1 MVSKEESAAKS
12 REAEKAVTASKD
24 RASSFKMPLQVGS
37 PWEQPLLIPIDEFG
51 QSIAVLLYY

>member
-12 REAEKAVTASKD
+12 REAEKAVMASKD
-24 RASSFKMPLQVGS
+24 RASNFKMPLQVGS

-51 QSIAVLLYY
+51 QSIAG